1 MIQSIKIEPIVG
13 MKNVKQIVINK
24 NDAGQRLNKFIE
36 KTFPAIPPSLMYK
49 SIRTKNIKINR
60 KRCTPDQKLCEGDLL
75 DIWLKDEFFVQPPHK
90 YEFANASDKLIVV
103 YEDDN
108 ILIANKPQGLIVHP
122 DENYEPDTLIF
133 RIQKYLFQKGEY
145 DPEKEN
151 SFTPALVNRIDR
163 NTAGLVIAAKNAAA
177 LRILNAKMKSREIHK
192 KYLCIVCGRPEPK
205 EATLEGYLEKNE
217 QQNRVYIEKKRSES
231 GKTIRTHY
239 KVIDTV
245 NDFSLVEVDLLT
257 GRTHQIRAHM
267 ASIGHPLLGDGKYGT
282 NKVNRSTG
290 YFRQALCSYKLTFAF
305 TSDAEELNYLNGRS
319 FEIENIPFVSD
330 FYAGKIG

>member
-1 MIQSIKIEPIVG
+1 M
-13 MKNVKQIVINK
+13 KQIIINK

-90 YEFANASDKLIVV
+90 YEFTNAASRLDVVFEDENLLIV
-103 YEDDN
+103 
-108 ILIANKPQGLIVHP
+108 NKPQGLIVHP
-122 DENYEPDTLIF
+122 DEHYEPDTLIF
-133 RIQKYLFQKGEY
+133 RIQKYLFEKGEY

-163 NTAGLVIAAKNAAA
+163 NTSGLVIAAKNAAA

-192 KYLCIVCGRPEPK
+192 KYLCLVCGTPVPA
-205 EATLEGYLEKNE
+205 EATLEGFLEKNE
-217 QQNRVYIEKKRSES
+217 QQNRVYIESRRSEN

-239 KVIDTV
+239 KVLATV
-245 NDFSLVEVDLLT
+245 NQFSLVEVDLLT

-282 NKVNRSTG
+282 NRINRSAG
-290 YFRQALCSYKLTFAF
+290 YLRQALCSYKLSFVF

-319 FEIENIPFVSD
+319 FEVGHVPFLD
-330 FYAGKIG
+330 DLYAGRIK

>member
-1 MIQSIKIEPIVG
+1 M
-13 MKNVKQIVINK
+13 KQIVINK

-90 YEFANASDKLIVV
+90 YEFTNASDKLDVV
-103 YEDDN
+103 YEDEN

-133 RIQKYLFQKGEY
+133 RIQKYLYEKGEY

-151 SFTPALVNRIDR
+151 SFTPALVHRIDR
-163 NTAGLVIAAKNAAA
+163 NTSGLVIAAKNAAS

-192 KYLCIVCGRPEPK
+192 KYLCIVCGKPVPA
-205 EATLEGYLEKNE
+205 EATLEGFLEKNE
-217 QQNRVYIEKKRSES
+217 KQNRVYIEKKRSDS

-245 NDFSLVEVDLLT
+245 NNFSLVEIDLLT

-282 NKVNRSTG
+282 NRVNRSAG
-290 YFRQALCSYKLTFAF
+290 YYRQTLCSFRLTFGF

-319 FEIENIPFVSD
+319 FEVENVPFLTD
-330 FYAGKIG
+330 FYAGNIK

>member
-1 MIQSIKIEPIVG
+1 M
-13 MKNVKQIVINK
+13 KQIIINK

-36 KTFPAIPPSLMYK
+36 KTFPTIPSSLMYK

-75 DIWLKDEFFVQPPHK
+75 DIWLKDEFFVQPPHR
-90 YEFANASDKLIVV
+90 YEFTKASDHLDVV
-103 YEDDN
+103 FEDEN

-122 DENYEPDTLIF
+122 DENYELDTLIY
-133 RIQKYLFQKGEY
+133 RIQKYLHQKGEY

-163 NTAGLVIAAKNAAA
+163 NTSGLVIAAKNSVS

-192 KYLCIVCGRPEPK
+192 KYLCAVSGKPVPA

-239 KVIDTV
+239 RVIDTI
-245 NDFSLVEVDLLT
+245 NNFSLVEIDLLT
-257 GRTHQIRAHM
+257 SRTHQIRAHM

-282 NKVNRSTG
+282 NRVNRAAG
-290 YFRQALCSYKLTFAF
+290 YYKQALCSYKLTFEF
-305 TSDAEELNYLNGRS
+305 TSDAEELNYLNGMS
-319 FEIENIPFVSD
+319 FEVENVPFLND
-330 FYAGKIG
+330 FYSGKIK

>member
-1 MIQSIKIEPIVG
+1 M
-13 MKNVKQIVINK
+13 KQIIINK

-90 YEFANASDKLIVV
+90 YEFTNAASRLDVVFEDENLLIV
-103 YEDDN
+103 
-108 ILIANKPQGLIVHP
+108 NKPQGLIVHP
-122 DENYEPDTLIF
+122 DEHYEPDTLIF
-133 RIQKYLFQKGEY
+133 RIQKYLFEKGEY

-163 NTAGLVIAAKNAAA
+163 NTSGLVIAAKNAAA

-192 KYLCIVCGRPEPK
+192 KYLCLVCGTPVP
-205 EATLEGYLEKNE
+205 ATLEGFLEKNE
-217 QQNRVYIEKKRSES
+217 QQNRVYIERRRSEN

-239 KVIDTV
+239 KVLATV
-245 NDFSLVEVDLLT
+245 NQFSLVEVDLLT

-282 NKVNRSTG
+282 NRINRSAG
-290 YFRQALCSYKLTFAF
+290 YLRQALCSYKLSFAF

-319 FEIENIPFVSD
+319 FEVGHVPFLDD
-330 FYAGKIG
+330 FYAGRIK

>member
-1 MIQSIKIEPIVG
+1 
-13 MKNVKQIVINK
+13 MKQVIINK

-36 KTFPAIPPSLMYK
+36 KTFPAIPASLMYK
-49 SIRTKNIKINR
+49 CIRTKDIKINR
-60 KRCTPDQKLCEGDLL
+60 KRCTPDQKLCEGDIL
-75 DIWLKDEFFVQPPHK
+75 DIWLKDEFFVRPPAK
-90 YEFANASDKLIVV
+90 YEFTQASTILNVV

-108 ILIANKPQGLIVHP
+108 IIIVNKPQGLIVHP

-133 RIQKYLFQKGEY
+133 RIQKYLYQKGEY

-163 NTAGLVIAAKNAAA
+163 NTSGMVIAAKTASA

-192 KYLCIVCGRPEPK
+192 KYLCIVCGRPSPA

-217 QQNRVYIEKKRSES
+217 KQNRVYIEKRRSDS

-239 KVIDTV
+239 RVIDTI
-245 NDFSLVEVDLLT
+245 NGFSLVEIDLLT

-282 NKVNRSTG
+282 NKVNRSAG
-290 YFRQALCSYKLTFAF
+290 YYKQALCSYKLIFAF
-305 TSDAEELNYLNGRS
+305 TSDAQELSYLNGQC
-319 FEIENIPFVSD
+319 FEIKDISFLHD

>member
-1 MIQSIKIEPIVG
+1 M
-13 MKNVKQIVINK
+13 KQIIINK

-36 KTFPAIPPSLMYK
+36 KSFPAIPASLMYK

-60 KRCTPDQKLCEGDLL
+60 KRCTPDQKLCEGDIL
-75 DIWLKDEFFVQPPHK
+75 DIWLKDEFFEQPPHK
-90 YEFANASDKLIVV
+90 YEFTHASDRLNVV
-103 YEDDN
+103 YEDEN

-133 RIQKYLFQKGEY
+133 RIQKYLYQKGEY

-163 NTAGLVIAAKNAAA
+163 NTAGLVIAAKNAAS
-177 LRILNAKMKSREIHK
+177 LRILNAKMKAREIHK
-192 KYLCIVCGRPEPK
+192 SYLCIVCGRPSPA
-205 EATLEGYLEKNE
+205 EATLEGFLEKNE

-231 GKTIRTHY
+231 GKTILTHY
-239 KVIDTV
+239 KVIDTIH
-245 NDFSLVEVDLLT
+245 DFSLVEIDLLT

-282 NKVNRSTG
+282 NRVNRAAG
-290 YFRQALCSYKLTFAF
+290 VFKQALCSYKLTFDF
-305 TSDAEELNYLNGRS
+305 RTDAEELNYLNGMH
-319 FEIENIPFVSD
+319 FELDDVPFLKD
-330 FYAGKIG
+330 FYAGKIK